1 MKILILSHGS
11 FAKGLY
17 EACTMI
23 IGKQQ
28 FLDYLCLNDEGLE
41 NFSQQL
47 NEYLDSNCQE
57 KVYFLC
63 DLKFGTPHNQLM
75 IELLNHQQLSYEII
89 TGINL
94 PLLLSLSIKI
104 MNSQNQD
111 FELAPLITES
121 QNAIEIQDSKKGRKS

>member
-41 NFSQQL
+41 NFSQKL
-47 NEYLDSNCQE
+47 NKYLNSNCQE

-63 DLKFGTPHNQLM
+63 DLKFGTPHNQVM
-75 IELLNHQQLSYEII
+75 IELLNHQNIDYELI
-89 TGINL
+89 TGVNL
-94 PLLLSLSIKI
+94 PLLLSLSMKI
-104 MNSQNQD
+104 MNSQNKN
-111 FELAPLITES
+111 FELKSIIIES
-121 QNAIEIQDSKKGRKS
+121 KNAIEIQDSKKERKS